1 MQAFF
6 VACCFLASSMSV
18 LKHTEVLQ
26 RTEACPDLKRPQ
38 DGEASHQF
46 ALICLNLPHGIQVTA
61 FGFRAFAN
69 VT

>member
-1 MQAFF
+1 
-6 VACCFLASSMSV
+6 MSV